1 MQVLV
6 VGAGVVGC
14 AVAYELAARGA
25 DVQMLDARRSGEGA
39 SQAAAGILAPYIE
52 GHSPALLQL
61 GVRSLDLY
69 DTFIECVSRDSGLPI
84 DYRRIGTLEVAL
96 NEEQARCLRTT
107 AEKHN
112 ATNVDHQYLE
122 ASAARALE
130 PGLAPTATG
139 ALLIANHGY
148 VQSRALVHAL
158 EIAARQK
165 GVSVKPMAKV
175 EALQQKHN
183 RVQVHLSGSSTI
195 EVDALVLATGSWS
208 GRVVVNQAR
217 PAPIKPIRGQL
228 LNLVCKTP
236 PAAHVIWGPD
246 CYLVPLQDGTVL
258 VGATVEDVGF
268 DERSTAA
275 AVHHLLQVAQAVFP
289 VIKDALLRDVR
300 VGLRPASPDEL
311 PLVGPSCELP
321 NVIYAT
327 GHYRNGVLLAPLTA
341 KIVADFLLDNAKAP
355 ELMLTTPSRFGL

>member
-1 MQVLV
+1 VQVLV

-14 AVAYELAARGA
+14 AVAYELVARGA
-25 DVQMLDARRSGEGA
+25 EVQMLDARRAGEGA

-52 GHSPALLQL
+52 GHSPEFLQL
-61 GVRSLDLY
+61 GVQSLGLY
-69 DTFIECVSRDSGLPI
+69 DAFIERVSRDSGLPI

-96 NEEQARCLRTT
+96 NEEQAHHLRTT
-107 AEKHN
+107 AEKYN
-112 ATNVDHQYLE
+112 ATHVEHQYLE
-122 ASAARALE
+122 PAAARVLE

-139 ALLIANHGY
+139 ALLIPNHGY

-158 EIAARQK
+158 EVAARQK
-165 GVSVKPMAKV
+165 GVSVKSTVKV
-175 EALQQKHN
+175 EALQQRHN
-183 RVQVHLSGSSTI
+183 RVQVHLSEGSTI

-208 GRVVVNQAR
+208 ARVAVKQAM
-217 PAPIKPIRGQL
+217 PAPVKPIRGQL
-228 LNLVCKTP
+228 LNLVCNTP
-236 PAAHVIWGPD
+236 SAAHVIWSPD
-246 CYLVPLQDGTVL
+246 CYLVPLQDGTIL

-275 AVHHLLQVAQAVFP
+275 AVQHLLQVAQAVLP
-289 VIKDALLRDVR
+289 TIKDARLRDVR
-300 VGLRPASPDEL
+300 VGLRPVSPDEL
-311 PLVGPSCELP
+311 PLVGPSCEWP

-341 KIVADFLLDNAKAP
+341 KIVADFLLENAKAP